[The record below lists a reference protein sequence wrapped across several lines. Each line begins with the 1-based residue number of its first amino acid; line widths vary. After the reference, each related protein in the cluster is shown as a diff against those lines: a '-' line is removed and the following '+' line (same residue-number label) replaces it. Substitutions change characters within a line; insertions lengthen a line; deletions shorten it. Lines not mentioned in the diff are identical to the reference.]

1 MSCFP
6 GSGRDLWGCAKVDD
20 LGSTWYVTAGSLL
33 SLFWLLWLS
42 YVIIVIIVFS
52 SVLMM
57 VVLAIF
63 ILRLNSKWCWKSCC
77 RQESPDAGYVF
88 NNAGTRHVPTMMK
101 QIVCWIIYR
110 FVHILLYTHK
120 CVMHVCMYIYMHVC
134 MYTYMHVYAHM
145 YIYIHTYVYKWTGA
159 MCLDKDVRV
168 RWGMC
173 LIKDDRA

>member
-1 MSCFP
+1 MLQRDHYYHC
-6 GSGRDLWGCAKVDD
+6 SGYYG
-20 LGSTWYVTAGSLL
+20 YHML
-33 SLFWLLWLS
+33 SLWLL
-42 YVIIVIIVFS
+42 FS

-57 VVLAIF
+57 VILAIF

-134 MYTYMHVYAHM
+134 MYIYLYACICAYV

>member
-1 MSCFP
+1 MLQRDHYYHC
-6 GSGRDLWGCAKVDD
+6 SGYYG
-20 LGSTWYVTAGSLL
+20 YHML
-33 SLFWLLWLS
+33 SLWLL
-42 YVIIVIIVFS
+42 FS

-57 VVLAIF
+57 VILAIF

-134 MYTYMHVYAHM
+134 MYIYLYACICAYV
-145 YIYIHTYVYKWTGA
+145 YIYIHMFTSEQVRCVWTKTSGWDEA
-159 MCLDKDVRV
+159 C
-168 RWGMC
+168 
-173 LIKDDRA
+173 AS